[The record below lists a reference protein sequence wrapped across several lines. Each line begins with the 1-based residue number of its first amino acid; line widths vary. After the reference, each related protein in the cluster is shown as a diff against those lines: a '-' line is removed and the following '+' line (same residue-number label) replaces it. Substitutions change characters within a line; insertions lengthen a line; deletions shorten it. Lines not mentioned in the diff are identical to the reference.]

1 MSRNTELDL
10 DLRALVGGR
19 CGPYFVQ
26 TNTAESLLPSLTKSG
41 RHRSEGDLHARCEFV
56 DDLYF
61 ERRLWGSFDSE
72 PPTAG
77 ATKSDYDLVTSLGY
91 SF

>member
-1 MSRNTELDL
+1 
-10 DLRALVGGR
+10 
-19 CGPYFVQ
+19 
-26 TNTAESLLPSLTKSG
+26 LLPSLTKSG
-41 RHRSEGDLHARCEFV
+41 RYRSEGDLHAKYEFV

-61 ERRLWGSFDSE
+61 ELRLWGSFDSD

-77 ATKSDYDLVTSLGY
+77 ATKSDYGLVTSLGY